1 MKATSTASRREVTAR
16 SVLKKTCVPV
26 RSTCAT
32 RTFDNLNGCGVV
44 GVAGAR
50 PGNLWRPA
58 FP

>member
-1 MKATSTASRREVTAR
+1 
-16 SVLKKTCVPV
+16 VLKTNVPL

-50 PGNLWRPA
+50 PGNQWRPA
-58 FP
+58 FL